1 MIRIASAVAIEMAG
15 KVAVRT
21 NCDLRGN
28 AYANEK
34 IFGREA

>member
-1 MIRIASAVAIEMAG
+1 MIRIASAVDIEMSG

-28 AYANEK
+28 AHASEK